1 MDVPHPAGAAAA
13 SNTSSDVP
21 PPPPPPPPPGPSKP
35 PGPPGSSSSRDFSR
49 RKKRT
54 HASCEGCRQRKQ
66 KCSRETVCTNCRLR
80 NTPCVYID
88 AAPTAFSANNP
99 TVEEQLADAREEIRR
114 LQGQIDRLTQE
125 NAYRSSSEPVS
136 SSDDPAFD
144 YQTLLPS
151 LFRPR
156 AGRVPIPSFPLGP
169 GNPYSYSYPNTPYYE
184 PRHSTPY
191 ADVQFDTPSYF
202 SSLETAPFA
211 QPTASPIASTHQG
224 YFPPSQGPSQHLP
237 WPAGHIRH
245 QTYPPVGTHPYE
257 PARSTPASLQ
267 PYQPQQSSS
276 SHYQQYAPG
285 YTGAGA
291 LAGPS
296 SATLPYYASSFAQ
309 PAAQNFTTL
318 EQAIVPPQ
326 PRATYVYAADSTPT
340 PTATAF
346 RPAATAHLEDVD
358 DGAVH
363 WTGQLPLDSHGQGS
377 SSFGGGTWAPPR
389 VKEEPED

>member
-1 MDVPHPAGAAAA
+1 MDVPHPAGGVAA
-13 SNTSSDVP
+13 STTSSDVP
-21 PPPPPPPPPGPSKP
+21 PPPPPPPGSSKP
-35 PGPPGSSSSRDFSR
+35 PAPSGSSSSDSSR
-49 RKKRT
+49 RKKRA

-80 NTPCVYID
+80 NTLCVYID
-88 AAPTAFSANNP
+88 AAPSAFSADNP

-114 LQGQIDRLTQE
+114 LQGQIDQLTQE
-125 NAYRSSSEPVS
+125 NALRNASEPSSSSEV
-136 SSDDPAFD
+136 PAVD
-144 YQTLLPS
+144 HQTPLPS

-184 PRHSTPY
+184 PRYSTPY
-191 ADVQFDTPSYF
+191 QDIQYDAPQQTPSYF

-211 QPTASPIASTHQG
+211 QPTASPIASTYQG
-224 YFPPSQGPSQHLP
+224 YFPPTQGQSSHMP

-267 PYQPQQSSS
+267 PYQPQQASS
-276 SHYQQYAPG
+276 SHYQPYASG
-285 YTGAGA
+285 STGAGA
-291 LAGPS
+291 GAGPS
-296 SATLPYYASSFAQ
+296 TGTLPYYASSLAQ

-318 EQAIVPPQ
+318 EQAIVPPH
-326 PRATYVYAADSTPT
+326 PRTTYVYAADSTPT

-358 DGAVH
+358 DGAEH
-363 WTGQLPLDSHGQGS
+363 WTGQLPLYGQGQGS

-389 VKEEPED
+389 VK